1 MHPATPRFFLKL
13 INGFATYLY
22 YKLLLAWDFN
32 AVQQQFVCY
41 ISTVYIILQ
50 EE

>member
-1 MHPATPRFFLKL
+1 MQPAAPEFYLNLR
-13 INGFATYLY
+13 NGFATYLY
-22 YKLLLAWDFN
+22 YKLLLVWDFN
-32 AVQQQFVCY
+32 EDQQQSLWD